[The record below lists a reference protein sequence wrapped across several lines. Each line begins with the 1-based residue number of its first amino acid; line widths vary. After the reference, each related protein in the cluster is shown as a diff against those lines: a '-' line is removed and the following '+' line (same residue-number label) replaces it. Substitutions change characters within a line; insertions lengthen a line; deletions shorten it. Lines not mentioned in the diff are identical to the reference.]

1 MYFSVRITKGEKEKS
16 KPMVDSV
23 EIRLD
28 QLTEAIKGLYAKSSM
43 SQGEIYNALTSL
55 SQRYENLN
63 NVTSEKIATTL
74 VNEFRKTIEVKYG
87 QTNQLI
93 KTLEDSVRNL
103 MNAQNSQNPKM
114 AAEISRLLNDTS
126 VTFSKLS
133 AQDVTLQKIFNNIEL
148 QKNNDTSLQ
157 IAKLT
162 ENFANFSHGFE
173 NITIT
178 LNKNFADF
186 LSQIK
191 QNSSREQYLSIK
203 SDLDTI
209 TGNVNSVIS
218 AIAIIDSKYKDLTGL
233 IDAIQHRENI
243 FNDALQNVQNLN
255 VAMQTIQ
262 DNIKTIDPKIELQA
276 LSAEV
281 KNQLESVKYEIQK
294 VVNTASDDSGVKTEV
309 FNLNTSV
316 NAIGNNV
323 QSLTGSV
330 ISSKEEVQNL
340 TETVKGLGNEL
351 KNVHGLINDEIL
363 YKSHNHRQDFE
374 RYLNAAK
381 EEIKNLIMGL
391 TNFKKDLSAINSG
404 NIKILQEPI
413 ERALAELKDQD
424 IGKNIKELSDNLRDT
439 VFEIQ
444 SSIQNMQTSLNDI
457 NSVSSMQILTQIS
470 ENIPTIADR
479 LEIFRTHVVTEN
491 SNNLSQVRSSFNDT
505 IATLQSNLKDAVD
518 KIQDDTKTINIE
530 TLDTLKVD
538 LQKLSDHLIDNVES
552 LNERIQKEFVNFKT
566 DFQDFSLKQIDNLD
580 KVTDKVTNLEVGL
593 ENFTQDA
600 VEKIND
606 AINSNNAH
614 TQDILDGIRGD
625 ILEGISNIG
634 KNNKTSISSFEAKVD
649 KLLDSY
655 IGADLDNIVEKK
667 SLRETVVD
675 IETKIDRTN
684 LQQIH
689 NAKELLEEIQTS
701 TSNLSMKISNIEE
714 SKNIASILNA
724 ISKISE
730 KIQDLEEGSSEL
742 KEYFNSTKEDIDQ
755 KLKDNI
761 QKISILVEK
770 PKDTSLLDTQ
780 NSNID
785 ELSAKVQEY
794 LSNFEFLKANISQE
808 IKENLEGEFSK
819 IENSIRKIRT
829 NEENSNYSYTLED
842 IESDL
847 AKIKLAIEKHSAN
860 NDELRSVFEKVV
872 ELRAMSIENIKV
884 NRDVETEIGNLTG
897 WFKDVSIKIDD
908 VAERIDEL
916 EQKGF
921 EDIKTRLVQSEKS
934 KRDVLEF
941 NGKIENALKLLIKN
955 SQNQD
960 VRIAELNKKV
970 ELLSQAQTESFNPN
984 QFIDIFYE
992 NMTQT
997 KMLSNRVEIIENK
1010 MTSIQ
1015 TVLEK
1020 LIGYIEQ

>member
-1 MYFSVRITKGEKEKS
+1 
-16 KPMVDSV
+16 MVDSV

-93 KTLEDSVRNL
+93 KTLEDSIRNL
-103 MNAQNSQNPKM
+103 MTAQNSQNPKM

-126 VTFSKLS
+126 ATFSKLS
-133 AQDVTLQKIFNNIEL
+133 AQDLTLQKIFNNIEL

-191 QNSSREQYLSIK
+191 QNSSRDQYLSIK
-203 SDLDTI
+203 TDLDTI

-218 AIAIIDSKYKDLTGL
+218 AISIIDSKYRDLTGL

-243 FNDALQNVQNLN
+243 FNDALQNVQSLN
-255 VAMQTIQ
+255 STIQ
-262 DNIKTIDPKIELQA
+262 SMQDSIKAIDPKIEMQA
-276 LSAEV
+276 LSSEV

-294 VVNTASDDSGVKTEV
+294 VINTAGNDTGVKAEV
-309 FNLNTSV
+309 FNLNTTV
-316 NAIGNNV
+316 TTIGNNV
-323 QSLTGSV
+323 QNLAGSV
-330 ISSKEEVQNL
+330 ISSKEEMQNL
-340 TETVKGLGNEL
+340 TETVKGLGSEL

-381 EEIKNLIMGL
+381 DEIKNLIMGL

-413 ERALAELKDQD
+413 ERAMSELKNQD
-424 IGKNIKELSDNLRDT
+424 IGKNIKELSDSLRDT

-538 LQKLSDHLIDNVES
+538 LQKLSDHLIDNVET

-566 DFQDFSLKQIDNLD
+566 DFQDFSLKQIDSLD

-614 TQDILDGIRGD
+614 TQDILDGIRAD

-634 KNNKTSISSFEAKVD
+634 KNNKTSISSFESKVD

-714 SKNIASILNA
+714 SKNIASILSA

-730 KIQDLEEGSSEL
+730 KIQDLEEGSDEL
-742 KEYFNSTKEDIDQ
+742 KEYFNSTKEEIDQ

-761 QKISILVEK
+761 QKISVLVEK
-770 PKDTSLLDTQ
+770 PKDTSLIDTQ

-819 IENSIRKIRT
+819 IENSIKKIRT

-847 AKIKLAIEKHSAN
+847 AKIKLSIEKHSAN
-860 NDELRSVFEKVV
+860 NDEIRNIFEKVV
-872 ELRAMSIENIKV
+872 ELRTMSVENIKV
-884 NRDVETEIGNLTG
+884 NRDVETEIGNLSG
-897 WFKDVSIKIDD
+897 WFKDVAIKIDD
-908 VAERIDEL
+908 VSERIDEL

-921 EDIKTRLVQSEKS
+921 EDIRTRLVQSEKS

-960 VRIAELNKKV
+960 IKIAELNKKI
-970 ELLSQAQTESFNPN
+970 ELLSQAQSESFNPN

-1020 LIGYIEQ
+1020 LISYIEQ

>member
-1 MYFSVRITKGEKEKS
+1 
-16 KPMVDSV
+16 MVDSV

-191 QNSSREQYLSIK
+191 QNSSKDQYLSIK

-218 AIAIIDSKYKDLTGL
+218 AISIIDSKYRDLTGL

-243 FNDALQNVQNLN
+243 FNDALQNVQSLN
-255 VAMQTIQ
+255 NTIQ
-262 DNIKTIDPKIELQA
+262 SMQDSIKSIDPKIELQA
-276 LSAEV
+276 LSTEV

-294 VVNTASDDSGVKTEV
+294 VVNTAGNDSGVKTEV
-309 FNLNTSV
+309 FNLNTTV
-316 NAIGNNV
+316 TTIGNNV
-323 QSLTGSV
+323 QNLAGSV
-330 ISSKEEVQNL
+330 VSSKEEMQNL

-351 KNVHGLINDEIL
+351 KSVHGLINDEIL

-413 ERALAELKDQD
+413 ERALSELKNQD

-580 KVTDKVTNLEVGL
+580 KVTDKVTSLEVGL

-714 SKNIASILNA
+714 SKNIASILSA

-730 KIQDLEEGSSEL
+730 KMQDLEEGSSEL
-742 KEYFNSTKEDIDQ
+742 KEYFNSTKEEIDQ

-770 PKDTSLLDTQ
+770 PKDTSLLDAQ

-819 IENSIRKIRT
+819 IENSIKKIRT

-872 ELRAMSIENIKV
+872 ELRTMSIENIKV
-884 NRDVETEIGNLTG
+884 NRDIETEIGNLTG

-960 VRIAELNKKV
+960 IKIAELNKKI